1 MKGTSSRNHGGMLG
15 GKDVSGLREQQR
27 RRTHR
32 TGICVYKGAALRTH

>member
-27 RRTHR
+27 CRTHR
-32 TGICVYKGAALRTH
+32 TAFVCTRGQH